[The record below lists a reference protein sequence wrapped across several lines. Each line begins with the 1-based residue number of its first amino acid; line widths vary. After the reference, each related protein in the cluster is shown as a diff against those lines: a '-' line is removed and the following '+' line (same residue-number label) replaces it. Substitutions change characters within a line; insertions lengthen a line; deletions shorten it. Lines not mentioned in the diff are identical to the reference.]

1 MQSFQN
7 LRLSPIIRLSGRIR
21 LLELHRERRR
31 AYDRFWNGPKRRS
44 VDWKQDARELEYALK
59 PSGYSKFP
67 KRKFAMPCRGICEM
81 DLHRVHTTCMLACD
95 LRKIHSGKMPPRV
108 PVYAYTLWIHKNR
121 RFDPVKAALMKL
133 LMTVF
138 EVLAH

>member
-1 MQSFQN
+1 VKEFKPG
-7 LRLSPIIRLSGRIR
+7 LV
-21 LLELHRERRR
+21 ELHRERRK
-31 AYDRFWNGPKRRS
+31 AYDRVWYGPKGKAHPA
-44 VDWKQDARELEYALK
+44 VDWKQDARALEYVLH

-67 KRKFAMPCRGICEM
+67 KRKLAMPCRGICEM

-95 LRKIHSGKMPPRV
+95 LTKIHSGQMPSKV
-108 PVYAYTLWIHKNR
+108 PVYAYTLWIHKDR
-121 RFDPVKAALMKL
+121 RFEPVKAALMKL